1 MGDISEYALYMNWG
15 PSILLSVVLI
25 GCTVA
30 LIVHR
35 ESLEQRQAQHE
46 YIMQLYD
53 DEVAGHMT
61 PETPF
66 ISRHRR
72 ADYLKKWAGGISFD
86 TSNPLGSP

>member
-53 DEVAGHMT
+53 DEVAGRWTSVNPNIAFHL
-61 PETPF
+61 
-66 ISRHRR
+66 R
-72 ADYLKKWAGGISFD
+72 ADYLKKRAGGISFD